1 MASADRKST
10 RLNSSHT
17 LQSRLAELAALDA
30 RFGGHREPL
39 FGAAALREDRE
50 LLDAPANARLDA
62 VLAAFLRLL
71 SAYLLLPAA
80 HQTLEYLI
88 RRYKVQ
94 VYNVDAMMACILPY
108 HETNLFVKIVQLL
121 HLRKTRWEFLEGCQ
135 RSGAAVP
142 RSALVQRCTHDMAVL
157 EAICELA
164 KSAAELGALNRVAL
178 SFCAV
183 TVMETMAVVPVL
195 SDSLVNRILPYVQHS
210 FRKDVAKEYQAG
222 GLMVVAQIASRAEL
236 SEALLET
243 LFEGL
248 CKPADAAHE
257 AAGPPMAEE
266 RLLLLV
272 QLCQKQMLNT
282 FPRKA
287 FNYLVK
293 FRDLPIL
300 LAEVSARFNTFKL
313 LSLLLEGLI
322 QHRQD
327 TGLLQGLRGLYLFRC
342 LCHFCALSSK
352 QERHEQLLLNIIAR
366 VPLSRHVKAMVLSL
380 LSICQLRLSSNK
392 DHGEELQHT
401 RSMAHRVLQALDK
414 RYGAELDEAL
424 NVALADANEDRSSKK
439 SVEEGASG
447 LLSFLNEALPH
458 SLRSPLPESRT
469 TLLRAVNDAKV
480 QFLQQLRL
488 ALKAHIRVAAV
499 RRLAELSRTSEM
511 DLQFRIYVVDVLQQ
525 RLQDEDWQ
533 VTLAVLAAKDM
544 LINSLSP
551 ESLFNALA
559 GLLHSARRAIS
570 SASKGQQADIRAVL
584 KRGLKLLVNDFLPT
598 NASYARRVATTLT
611 CHLLCTPK
619 LRSVSHTA
627 IRLAAQLGEAVPEF
641 QCMQAAEAAMDQH
654 AAGEDSEKHNKEEG
668 QRRDTLVNT
677 AVVSSIAESGL
688 AAVVDALGES
698 SGNLDTLVLLLAL
711 LKLGPDIDQESLY
724 GYLDKLL
731 SQLKRLWEML
741 GESDLPM
748 EALQKIAYLDT
759 DNNSA
764 DVLIQRF
771 ATSEGQSSASTQ
783 AEFLL
788 RSLHMLLRRLLGSA
802 TSELSMQGSEPSH
815 RRFVKELYVLF
826 VTAKPTALFE
836 KHLTALLDHVAAS
849 STLIQ
854 FLVDF
859 IVGDESVSEVVQVR
873 SLQLLAS
880 HFGAAGSTAK
890 PTALRD
896 MAVAAL
902 PALLITLGG
911 HSRPAREEAQQC
923 VTHIYSATST
933 MKKQVS
939 GAKVPW
945 QACWRLLKELLDAR
959 DLFAEDGG
967 YLSAFLDD
975 MLNAKNG
982 RLGSESS
989 SILDFLIHEALAMP
1003 LSAQIVMM
1011 SSVAGVGHNLLLAR
1025 ATRARLSTLLQS
1037 CRDSSAAVHAN
1048 QLSDEELNLLDQLLM
1063 MYSPD
1068 VLTADEDMLQPL
1080 LLALHSEGA
1089 TSHSTRLRQAA
1100 LRQITAEGFESL
1112 SSSGQ
1117 EKVFQALIVLKASN
1131 TDQSLE
1137 PLIQNALDS
1146 LQLDGNFLA
1155 RQLDSLVELFRDE
1168 QVKPTPGKRQK
1179 GKSKKEGRPAEWS
1192 SLYQNQS
1199 GREVRAMSALLEYM
1213 LHKSI
1218 PSREGLTASLQ
1229 RLLKLILDK
1238 EWPSQA
1244 AASDA
1249 TLAKASPS
1257 ATERDQARP
1266 MALSHIQMLI
1276 VLNLEDMA
1284 SRAAD
1289 QDAEEFDVGLT
1300 LRFVRATDDTAMQSQ
1315 GILLV
1320 TALAK
1325 LKPEAVLEHV
1335 LALIQSLGQ
1344 STLSQDDSH
1353 SHQVVRNMLLT
1364 ILPLWL
1370 ERKGDIKSL
1379 FQTFVDILPGVPTHR
1394 KLLLVT
1400 SALRAVGEKRGLPI
1414 ILLLL
1419 LRAAE
1424 VTPKGKISVQEMR
1437 EAAPENAN
1445 EATEQWA
1452 EDFATQLCEQ
1462 FTRDIQLSAFVDLLS
1477 SRELQPVL
1485 MDFIAARL
1493 ASRAFVGTITADAAA
1508 DTPEDAAVQSGYVAM
1523 MEQVIV
1529 QLGSPQTGKKVAA
1542 RDTEREYVLLGTLF
1556 NLMAPKAYLQGVTA
1570 LLGNTDTRVQ
1580 QKVLKLFT
1588 ARLNAERT
1596 GQPLSRQERKHLRR
1610 AEGNTAARADAAKD
1624 EAQHYADMA
1633 SELAKLLAVPLGASG
1648 DTALRQAALQAM
1660 DGLARKYAKDA
1671 PGQFAAALPA
1681 VLESMGNPSKAVVV
1695 AALQVVAS
1703 VVSALSSKVLVHLP
1717 RAVPAVLAAA
1727 DQALAALRVKAE
1739 GKEAEEPA
1747 WRKDMLVE
1755 ALTCLEAMIQELGA
1769 FLSPYLKQV
1778 LTLLISSVTI
1788 SGVTASKA
1796 QAIGHLIAEKVPAR
1810 LLLDPLDAVYE
1821 EAVAQ
1826 GPGPVQLLLGI
1837 VEALVHRMD
1846 KLAVSQ
1852 YHNRI
1857 SAYLLQALSLRET
1870 MLPPSDVGAVE
1881 KASIDAFAALVMK
1894 LSENTFRP
1902 LFIRMLEWSQS
1913 KSWSQS
1919 EDGAVAEVESSL
1931 NRSIAFY
1938 GLVNVLAEKLRQVM
1952 GCLRLRSLNCHV
1964 LSVFVPYFGY
1974 LQDRAIA
1981 LLTGGGQAES
1991 VHSLSGKRKKRR
2003 SSSKGA
2009 AAGPLSEDVWHLR
2022 YLVISSLHKCF
2033 LYDSVAFVDPARF
2046 EVFLPAIVAQIL
2058 VEPPPAALAGA
2069 EEGSI
2074 EGEGAGRLIPS
2085 ITEVDDTLV
2094 SCLSQLA
2101 LAAGSDVQWK
2111 ALNYQVLMCSRDDK
2125 RRSKLLAV
2133 RAVLLLVEKLKEEY
2147 LVLVPETIPFLAELL
2162 EESDLEVVTATQELV
2177 RSLES
2182 FSGEDLSQYF

>member
-1 MASADRKST
+1 M
-10 RLNSSHT
+10 
-17 LQSRLAELAALDA
+17 
-30 RFGGHREPL
+30 
-39 FGAAALREDRE
+39 
-50 LLDAPANARLDA
+50 
-62 VLAAFLRLL
+62 RLL

-157 EAICELA
+157 EAVCELGHLALMFFNDYGAYKGREWVCQA

-210 FRKDVAKEYQAG
+210 FRKDIAKEYQAG

-257 AAGPPMAEE
+257 DAGPPMAEE

-272 QLCQKQMLNT
+272 QLCQKQMLKS

-293 FRDLPIL
+293 F
-300 LAEVSARFNTFKL
+300 
-313 LSLLLEGLI
+313 
-322 QHRQD
+322 
-327 TGLLQGLRGLYLFRC
+327 
-342 LCHFCALSSK
+342 SSK

-380 LSICQLRLSSNK
+380 LSICQLRPSSNK
-392 DHGEELQHT
+392 EHGEELQHT

-424 NVALADANEDRSSKK
+424 NLALADANGDRSSKK
-439 SVEEGASG
+439 SIEEGASG

-480 QFLQQLRL
+480 QFLRNFRL
-488 ALKAHIRVAAV
+488 ALKLR
-499 RRLAELSRTSEM
+499 
-511 DLQFRIYVVDVLQQ
+511 
-525 RLQDEDWQ
+525 
-533 VTLAVLAAKDM
+533 
-544 LINSLSP
+544 SLS
-551 ESLFNALA
+551 
-559 GLLHSARRAIS
+559 
-570 SASKGQQADIRAVL
+570 Q
-584 KRGLKLLVNDFLPT
+584 
-598 NASYARRVATTLT
+598 
-611 CHLLCTPK
+611 
-619 LRSVSHTA
+619 TA
-627 IRLAAQLGEAVPEF
+627 IRLAVQLGEAVPEF
-641 QCMQAAEAAMDQH
+641 KGMHSFGVAFEMHFAEVDI
-654 AAGEDSEKHNKEEG
+654 EKHNKKD
-668 QRRDTLVNT
+668 RRDFLLNKM
-677 AVVSSIAESGL
+677 VVGVIAALGL
-688 AAVVDALGES
+688 EALADALGKS
-698 SGNLDTLVLLLAL
+698 SGNSDTLLLLSAI
-711 LKLGPDIDQESLY
+711 LKWGPEIDQETLY
-724 GYLDKLL
+724 DKLL

-741 GESDLPM
+741 GESELPM
-748 EALQKIAYLDT
+748 EALQMIDYEDKNHNIAFEL
-759 DNNSA
+759 
-764 DVLIQRF
+764 VQRF
-771 ATSEGQSSASTQ
+771 AASEGQSSAYTQ
-783 AEFLL
+783 AEALL
-788 RSLHMLLRRLLGSA
+788 RFLHMLLRCLLGLATSDEPPTQVSEPTRTRLL
-802 TSELSMQGSEPSH
+802 
-815 RRFVKELYVLF
+815 KELYVFF

-836 KHLTALLDHVAAS
+836 KHLTTLLDQVATS

-859 IVGDESVSEVVQVR
+859 IVGVERVPEVVQVR
-873 SLQLLAS
+873 ILQLLAS
-880 HFGAAGSTAK
+880 HFEAAGSTAK
-890 PTALRD
+890 STALQD
-896 MAVAAL
+896 MALAAL

-923 VTHIYSATST
+923 VTHIYRATST
-933 MKKQVS
+933 MKKQVK

-945 QACWRLLKELLDAR
+945 QACRRLLKELLDAR
-959 DLFAEDGG
+959 DLFVEDGG

-982 RLGSESS
+982 RLDSESS
-989 SILDFLIHEALAMP
+989 SILEFLIQEAFAMP
-1003 LSAQIVMM
+1003 LSAQIVMV
-1011 SSVAGVGHNLLLAR
+1011 SSVADIGHNLLLAR
-1025 ATRARLSTLLQS
+1025 ATRAHLSTLLQ
-1037 CRDSSAAVHAN
+1037 RNSSAAVNVN

-1063 MYSPD
+1063 
-1068 VLTADEDMLQPL
+1068 
-1080 LLALHSEGA
+1080 SEGA
-1089 TSHSTRLRQAA
+1089 TSHSTRPRQAA
-1100 LRQITAEGFESL
+1100 LRQVTAESFESL

-1117 EKVFQALIVLKASN
+1117 EK
-1131 TDQSLE
+1131 
-1137 PLIQNALDS
+1137 
-1146 LQLDGNFLA
+1146 LDGDFLA

-1168 QVKPTPGKRQK
+1168 QVKPTLGKRQK
-1179 GKSKKEGRPAEWS
+1179 GKSKKEVKAADWS

-1199 GREVRAMSALLEYM
+1199 GREVRTVSALLEYM

-1229 RLLKLILDK
+1229 RLLKLILNK
-1238 EWPSQA
+1238 EWPSQV

-1249 TLAKASPS
+1249 SLAEASPS
-1257 ATERDQARP
+1257 ATEIDQARP

-1276 VLNLEDMA
+1276 VLNLEDVA
-1284 SRAAD
+1284 SRAAE
-1289 QDAEEFDVGLT
+1289 QDAEEFDVGLAV
-1300 LRFVRATDDTAMQSQ
+1300 RFVRATDDSAMQSQ

-1353 SHQVVRNMLLT
+1353 SHQVARNMLLT

-1370 ERKGDIKSL
+1370 ERNGNTNSL
-1379 FQTFVDILPGVPTHR
+1379 FQTFVDILPGVPTHQR
-1394 KLLLVT
+1394 LLLVT
-1400 SALRAVGEKRGLPI
+1400 SALRAVGEKRGLPV

-1424 VTPKGKISVQEMR
+1424 AIPKGNNSVQETG
-1437 EAAPENAN
+1437 EAAPENAD
-1445 EATEQWA
+1445 EATEHWA

-1477 SRELQPVL
+1477 SRELQAVL

-1493 ASRAFVGTITADAAA
+1493 ASRAFVGAITADAAA

-1529 QLGSPQTGKKVAA
+1529 QLGTPQIGSKVAA
-1542 RDTEREYVLLGTLF
+1542 RDTEREYVMLGTLF
-1556 NLMAPKAYLQGVTA
+1556 SLMAPGAYLQGVTA
-1570 LLGNTDTRVQ
+1570 LLGNTDTRVR
-1580 QKVLKLFT
+1580 QKVESMLFSVSWGPMHDAEKGIPPMVLLLKTYKCQVLKLFT
-1588 ARLNAERT
+1588 ARLNADRT
-1596 GQPLSRQERKHLRR
+1596 GQPLSRKERKHLRR
-1610 AEGNTAARADAAKD
+1610 MEGSTAARADAVKD
-1624 EAQHYADMA
+1624 EAQLYADMA
-1633 SELAKLLAVPLGASG
+1633 SEIAKLLAMPFGASG

-1660 DGLARKYAKDA
+1660 NSLARKYAKDA
-1671 PGQFAAALPA
+1671 PGPFAAALPN
-1681 VLESMGNPSKAVVV
+1681 VLESLLNPSKGVVV

-1717 RAVPAVLAAA
+1717 RAVPAVLVAA
-1727 DQALAALRVKAE
+1727 DQALAALRSKA
-1739 GKEAEEPA
+1739 KEKEVEEPA

-1769 FLSPYLKQV
+1769 YLSPYLKQV
-1778 LTLLISSVTI
+1778 MTSSLSSITV
-1788 SGVTASKA
+1788 SSVTASKA
-1796 QAIGHLIAEKVPAR
+1796 KAIGNLIAEKVPAR

-1857 SAYLLQALSLRET
+1857 SGYLLQALSLRET
-1870 MLPPSDVGAVE
+1870 MLPPYGVGAVE

-1894 LSENTFRP
+1894 LSENMFRP

-1913 KSWSQS
+1913 KSWSPS
-1919 EDGAVAEVESSL
+1919 EDGAVAEAKSSL

-1938 GLVNVLAEKLRQVM
+1938 GLVNVLAEKLRQ
-1952 GCLRLRSLNCHV
+1952 
-1964 LSVFVPYFGY
+1964 
-1974 LQDRAIA
+1974 DRAVA

-2022 YLVISSLHKCF
+2022 YLVICSLHKCF

-2046 EVFLPAIVAQIL
+2046 EVPPKPQSPAVFLLAIVAQIL
-2058 VEPPPAALAGA
+2058 VEPPAAALAAA
-2069 EEGSI
+2069 EEGST
-2074 EGEGAGRLIPS
+2074 ESQGAGRSIPS
-2085 ITEVDDTLV
+2085 ITEVDDVLV

-2133 RAVLLLVEKLKEEY
+2133 KAVALLVEKLKEEY
-2147 LVLVPETIPFLAELL
+2147 LVLVPESIPFLAELL
-2162 EESDLEVVTATQELV
+2162 EESDLEVVTAMQDLV